1 MKRSVEFY
9 RDVVGLE
16 LAYELPERGTAFFWC
31 GEPGSSMLGLCSLG
45 SMPIG
50 LSLHVAFAV
59 PLQALLAAPAAL
71 RELGV
76 QPLSF
81 FGTPADEPSVL
92 GWMPAAAIYFR
103 DPDGHQLEYLTMLSS
118 LSARDCASSAVK
130 WTATPLP
137 DLRRVAERSR
147 LPRSRSPSGSAS
159 SRVERGTRV
168 APSISS
174 PIPLPTSS
182 TCWAPSALASGPA
195 IA

>member
-31 GEPGSSMLGLCSLG
+31 GEPGSSMLGLWSLG

-103 DPDGHQLEYLTMLSS
+103 DPDGHQLEYLTMLDQPPRPGLGIVSWS
-118 LSARDCASSAVK
+118 EWS
-130 WTATPLP
+130 ATPLP
-137 DLRRVAERSR
+137 DPPAASR
-147 LPRSRSPSGSAS
+147 
-159 SRVERGTRV
+159 
-168 APSISS
+168 
-174 PIPLPTSS
+174 
-182 TCWAPSALASGPA
+182 
-195 IA
+195 